1 VMSVCTHGW
10 GIILSL
16 SCTGDTGAENPHR
29 LRKYCDAV
37 VAKNSTEVFTVRDLA
52 VIGVLRI
59 YKHCVKDITGSVH
72 SLHIGI
78 TMDMVGASYI
88 SHDINQGVGEE
99 SPLTRTEMLLRHCES
114 KHCAKS
120 GCAASEGESRRGTTH
135 LTQRTYKIVY
145 PPS

>member
-1 VMSVCTHGW
+1 MFALCTTG
-10 GIILSL
+10 GEL
-16 SCTGDTGAENPHR
+16 SCLSQVKAIQAPRILIDHAK
-29 LRKYCDAV
+29 LCDAV

-78 TMDMVGASYI
+78 MKDMVGAPYI
-88 SHDINQGVGEE
+88 SQDINQGVGEE

-120 GCAASEGESRRGTTH
+120 SCAAS
-135 LTQRTYKIVY
+135 
-145 PPS
+145 